1 MRAEADAE
9 ILRTR
14 GERGP
19 RRQRTLRGLCG
30 VRLKSDRVRSGVTGV
45 VFRVRRGSSDEWCVR
60 DCEVVLGR
68 CLALGCSCCFATRH
82 WHDARMHDSLFIRSY
97 TVVNYKLRIVF
108 FSYTKLISSK

>member
-19 RRQRTLRGLCG
+19 RRQRTLRASCG
-30 VRLKSDRVRSGVTGV
+30 VRLKSDRVRSGVTSV
-45 VFRVRRGSSDEWCVR
+45 VFRVRRGVKYEWCVR

-82 WHDARMHDSLFIRSY
+82 RHDARMHDSLFTRSY
-97 TVVNYKLRIVF
+97 TIMDYKL
-108 FSYTKLISSK
+108 K